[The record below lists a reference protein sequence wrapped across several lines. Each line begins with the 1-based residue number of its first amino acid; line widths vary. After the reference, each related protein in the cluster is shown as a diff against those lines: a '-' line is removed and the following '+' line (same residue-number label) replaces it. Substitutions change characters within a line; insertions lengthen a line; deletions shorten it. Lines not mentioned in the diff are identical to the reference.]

1 MLQPQFNQELRTSA
15 ARQQNSIIGR
25 HNAIHTN
32 PYLSLEKV
40 VSTFMNTLAHKDQ
53 ILTNP
58 LAHNNVKLEIL
69 DFCKRFRLSKI
80 VRVAHDAYSYF
91 P

>member
-1 MLQPQFNQELRTSA
+1 MLQPQFNQELCTNA

-25 HNAIHTN
+25 QNAIHMN

-40 VSTFMNTLAHKDQ
+40 VNTFMNTLARKDQ

-58 LAHNNVKLEIL
+58 LAHNNVK
-69 DFCKRFRLSKI
+69 DFCKRFCRVSKI
-80 VRVAHDAYSYF
+80 VRLARDAFSYF